1 MVECGVF
8 NMFMGEFH
16 HNLDD
21 KGRIVMP
28 SKFRLELGESFVLT
42 RGLDECLFIYS
53 KSEWN
58 NLVSKL
64 KNLSFTKKDARAFMR
79 FFLSGAIECSLDK
92 QGRVTIPSSLV
103 NYASLKKECIII
115 GVNDR
120 LEVWDNESFN
130 RYFESKQDDI
140 SNLAENLFDDMEA

>member
-1 MVECGVF
+1 
-8 NMFMGEFH
+8 MFMGEFH